1 VDLVVKYPKL
11 SKYKNVREIVT
22 NAWDW
27 FLPNEDLESIGWHYE
42 KPAHRLARVTAMDWL
57 PLANDDL
64 QTVSAKLDLI
74 RSTVRL
80 AYNSLLDAYTKAGY
94 NVGTWVTIQ

>member
-1 VDLVVKYPKL
+1 
-11 SKYKNVREIVT
+11 
-22 NAWDW
+22 
-27 FLPNEDLESIGWHYE
+27 LPNEDLESIGWHYE
-42 KPAHRLARVTAMDWL
+42 NLLIDWQESHAAMDWL
-57 PLANDDL
+57 PLVNDDL